1 MKLDRN
7 KLLFIGLLVSICG
20 FIMLYALQMGEPSK
34 DEEIRQPRVPELVE
48 EPEEFSSK
56 LEAVDAIKEERERTK
71 PSLYGEEYIDSTGI
85 YDPELQEK
93 QRQRIVDSIYR
104 EGSID
109 YAAGTY
115 RKLKSKIQK
124 NKTIT
129 TENSD
134 PIAKPAPK
142 SVDFSKVHTAF
153 FGSKMIERDSVH
165 LPVAIKA
172 MVNGEQR
179 VRAKNRLELRLKEHV
194 QIGGRHFT
202 RNTLLY
208 GFVSFRTNRVFV
220 SIDHIGQ
227 HPVSL
232 KAYDTMD
239 GGEGIYVEN
248 SYREEATREVL
259 DDAVQDINL
268 PGMPQLGGIK
278 QVFRRSNRTV
288 RVTVHD
294 GYQLILKSENQT
306 L

>member
-7 KLLFIGLLVSICG
+7 KLLFIGLLISICG
-20 FIMLYALQMGEPSK
+20 FIILYALQMGETSK

-56 LEAVDAIKEERERTK
+56 LEAVDAIKDERERTK
-71 PSLYGEEYIDSTGI
+71 PSLYGEEYIDSTGT
-85 YDPELQEK
+85 YDPELQEE
-93 QRQRIVDSIYR
+93 QRRRIVDSIYR
-104 EGSID
+104 EGRID
-109 YAAGTY
+109 YGAGTY
-115 RKLKSKIQK
+115 RKPKI
-124 NKTIT
+124 KTQQRGNIK
-129 TENSD
+129 TENPD
-134 PIAKPAPK
+134 PKPKPK
-142 SVDFSKVHTAF
+142 PIDFSKAHTAF
-153 FGSKMIERDSVH
+153 FGSEILQPDSVQP
-165 LPVAIKA
+165 PVAIKA
-172 MVNGEQR
+172 VINGEQR
-179 VRAKNRLELRLKEHV
+179 VRAKNRLELRLMEDVVFNSRLFK
-194 QIGGRHFT
+194 

-208 GFVSFRTNRVFV
+208 GFVSFRANRVFL

-227 HPVSL
+227 HPVCL

-259 DDAVQDINL
+259 DDAVQDISL

-294 GYQLILKSENQT
+294 GYQLILKSENQI

>member
-20 FIMLYALQMGEPSK
+20 FIILYALQMGETSK

-48 EPEEFSSK
+48 EPEEYSSK

-71 PSLYGEEYIDSTGI
+71 PSLYGEEYIDSTGT
-85 YDPELQEK
+85 YDPKLQENE
-93 QRQRIVDSIYR
+93 RQRIVDSIYR
-104 EGSID
+104 EGRID
-109 YAAGTY
+109 YGAGTY
-115 RKLKSKIQK
+115 RKPKI
-124 NKTIT
+124 KTEQIGDIKI
-129 TENSD
+129 ENTD
-134 PIAKPAPK
+134 PKQEPK
-142 SVDFSKVHTAF
+142 SIDFSKAHTAF
-153 FGSKMIERDSVH
+153 FCSKMIERDSVH
-165 LPVAIKA
+165 PPVAIKA

-179 VRAKNRLELRLKEHV
+179 VRAKSRLELRLKEA
-194 QIGGRHFT
+194 IDINGRHFA

-208 GFVSFRTNRVFV
+208 GFVSFGTNRVFV
-220 SIDHIGQ
+220 SIHHIGQ

-259 DDAVQDINL
+259 DDAVQDISL

-294 GYQLILKSENQT
+294 GYQLILKTENQI